1 MAFSRN
7 MEPYE
12 MYEIHCVFNG
22 FSGGGRHLGGIW
34 EAFGGAWEA
43 FGGILEALGGSWVAF
58 GTFWRHLETPWRLL
72 GDMAAP
78 RNPEHPA
85 S

>member
-12 MYEIHCVFNG
+12 MYEIHRVFNG
-22 FSGGGRHLGGIW
+22 FSGGGRHPGGVW

-43 FGGILEALGGSWVAF
+43 PGDPGAESTCPLEGNRELPGGLQ
-58 GTFWRHLETPWRLL
+58 TTKQ
-72 GDMAAP
+72 DCK
-78 RNPEHPA
+78 
-85 S
+85 